1 MWNMPFCKV
10 EKTLFSNEARL
21 TPSGRFNQYT
31 GIHVKGTVVTEDPA
45 GSEDPIPDRTV
56 GSFLKMF
63 SESKRA
69 AQLQTAGLSI
79 EGE

>member
-1 MWNMPFCKV
+1 MYTINHILPTV
-10 EKTLFSNEARL
+10 
-21 TPSGRFNQYT
+21 QYER
-31 GIHVKGTVVTEDPA
+31 KDPA

-63 SESKRA
+63 SEKSKRA
-69 AQLQTAGLSI
+69 EQLQTAGMST

>member
-1 MWNMPFCKV
+1 
-10 EKTLFSNEARL
+10 
-21 TPSGRFNQYT
+21 
-31 GIHVKGTVVTEDPA
+31 VTEDPA

-69 AQLQTAGLSI
+69 EQLQTAGLSI